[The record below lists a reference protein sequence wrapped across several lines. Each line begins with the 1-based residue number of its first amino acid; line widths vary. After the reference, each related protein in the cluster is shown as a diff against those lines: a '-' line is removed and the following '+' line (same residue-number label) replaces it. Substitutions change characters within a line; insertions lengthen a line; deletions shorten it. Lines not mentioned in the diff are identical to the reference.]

1 MEKLTQIEKIR
12 HSLAHLLGAS
22 VVKLYPG
29 SKITL
34 GPAIENGFYYDID
47 VNGKITDADL
57 AKIEKTMR
65 VMLKSWDIFEK
76 KILRKALL
84 ILVFQELSQL
94 VLIVVSIILF
104 H

>member
-1 MEKLTQIEKIR
+1 MENLSKIEKIR

-22 VVKLYPG
+22 VIKLYPG

-57 AKIEKTMR
+57 PKIEETMR
-65 VMLKSWDIFEK
+65 EILKTWNNLK
-76 KILRKALL
+76 KKFCRKKSLKFFAGNPYKKK
-84 ILVFQELSQL
+84 
-94 VLIVVSIILF
+94 
-104 H
+104 